1 MSWSKALSFLTW
13 IDLSDF
19 CENVAI
25 VAFGWK
31 LPSLKIMLCPPP
43 LDTFEHFGANVVD
56 DIVSAGEET
65 DDQCD
70 LTSKLRSQ

>member
-19 CENVAI
+19 CENVAK

-56 DIVSAGEET
+56 IASLEEET
-65 DDQCD
+65 DDLCD
-70 LTSKLRSQ
+70 LTSKLQSQ